1 MKTIF
6 FTTVSIK
13 KREHRKKNEGYKKY
27 LDLFLEKIMSIF
39 LMIKI
44 FQKTSIMFKINKS
57 GDVIEAKA
65 RGPHLSLEEE
75 AIRVINLLPRFIS
88 GKLTGKAAII
98 PFSILIYFSSN

>member
-1 MKTIF
+1 M
-6 FTTVSIK
+6 
-13 KREHRKKNEGYKKY
+13 
-27 LDLFLEKIMSIF
+27 LIF

-88 GKLTGKAAII
+88 SKLTGKAAII

>member
-1 MKTIF
+1 MKTLF

-27 LDLFLEKIMSIF
+27 LDLFLEKIMLIF

-65 RGPHLSLEEE
+65 KGPHPSLEEE
-75 AIRVINLLPRFIS
+75 AIKVINLLPRVIR
-88 GKLTGKAAII
+88 GNIQGNAVII
-98 PFSILIYFSSN
+98 PFSFPIYLSTN